1 LRVTGAPLPP
11 PLSPQIPSENPGNSR
26 SKTSQRSGNKEM
38 GVIII
43 TTPLQRHHNKTISP
57 TLMLLTMLL
66 LLLMMMTMM
75 MVVVVVMPLF
85 VHIFSKI
92 PLEFTENMEFT
103 AQ

>member
-1 LRVTGAPLPP
+1 
-11 PLSPQIPSENPGNSR
+11 
-26 SKTSQRSGNKEM
+26 
-38 GVIII
+38 
-43 TTPLQRHHNKTISP
+43 
-57 TLMLLTMLL
+57 MLLTMLL

>member
-1 LRVTGAPLPP
+1 
-11 PLSPQIPSENPGNSR
+11 
-26 SKTSQRSGNKEM
+26 
-38 GVIII
+38 
-43 TTPLQRHHNKTISP
+43 
-57 TLMLLTMLL
+57 MLL
-66 LLLMMMTMM
+66 LLLMM

>member
-1 LRVTGAPLPP
+1 
-11 PLSPQIPSENPGNSR
+11 
-26 SKTSQRSGNKEM
+26 
-38 GVIII
+38 
-43 TTPLQRHHNKTISP
+43 
-57 TLMLLTMLL
+57 MLLTMLL
-66 LLLMMMTMM
+66 LLLMMMIMMTMM

>member
-1 LRVTGAPLPP
+1 
-11 PLSPQIPSENPGNSR
+11 
-26 SKTSQRSGNKEM
+26 
-38 GVIII
+38 
-43 TTPLQRHHNKTISP
+43 
-57 TLMLLTMLL
+57 MLLTMLL

-85 VHIFSKI
+85 VHIFSEI

>member
-1 LRVTGAPLPP
+1 
-11 PLSPQIPSENPGNSR
+11 
-26 SKTSQRSGNKEM
+26 
-38 GVIII
+38 
-43 TTPLQRHHNKTISP
+43 
-57 TLMLLTMLL
+57 MLLTMLL
-66 LLLMMMTMM
+66 LLLMMTMMTMM